1 MSKREVEALKP
12 RLTPGDRE
20 RSASKRK
27 PPKERNISQGEES
40 DIEVDI
46 AVEEDLDVRE
56 EVLDNVEQ
64 NLGAELLVIR
74 NPDVENLN
82 QEINM
87 ALNQVDVD
95 ALIEQ
100 HTGHELRELR
110 DLVDDYDPDSLTQ
123 VELTEFSGRLLEIRT
138 KLQAVRLGFWH
149 LLRALPGE
157 DNVANRQEQEDSRQ
171 EANDLVKTHERRV
184 KPKIAELRTAA
195 VGVAIPLPADKKSIK
210 VRTDKAFAE
219 SML

>member
-12 RLTPGDRE
+12 RLTPGNRE

-27 PPKERNISQGEES
+27 PPKERNISQSEES
-40 DIEVDI
+40 DIEEDI
-46 AVEEDLDVRE
+46 AVEQEDDLDVSDEVINVLENE
-56 EVLDNVEQ
+56 ER
-64 NLGAELLVIR
+64 NLGAELLVAR

-95 ALIEQ
+95 ALVEQ

-110 DLVDDYDPDSLTQ
+110 NLVDDYDLDTLTQ
-123 VELTEFSGRLLEIRT
+123 VELTEFMGRLLEIRT

-157 DNVANRQEQEDSRQ
+157 DNVAYRQEQEDSCQ
-171 EANDLVKTHERRV
+171 EANNLVKTHEVRV
-184 KPKIAELRTAA
+184 KTKIAEL
-195 VGVAIPLPADKKSIK
+195 
-210 VRTDKAFAE
+210 
-219 SML
+219 